1 MGPQTKCASLVPQ
14 AARCQKTNRGVD
26 DAYLKERGV
35 NIQRGAVLGGHP
47 RASKRRDAI
56 RTERD
61 ALRPARK
68 TQPNKLPAV
77 FSPFFFFFLPSSDT
91 KADERWRPHEING
104 RLIENHI
111 EDSPTISRRAK
122 RRHGKHFRTQLT
134 TLM

>member
-1 MGPQTKCASLVPQ
+1 MLLELIPSFFFLSTMGPQTKRASLVPQ
-14 AARCQKTNRGVD
+14 AARCQKTNTGVD

-56 RTERD
+56 RTGRD

-77 FSPFFFFFLPSSDT
+77 FPPPLFFFFLRRT
-91 KADERWRPHEING
+91 RRPTSGGGHT
-104 RLIENHI
+104 R
-111 EDSPTISRRAK
+111 
-122 RRHGKHFRTQLT
+122 
-134 TLM
+134 